1 MDGELW
7 LGRGRFEDT
16 SGTVRAG
23 DANDP
28 AWRRMRFM
36 VFDLPGDP
44 GTFTERVLHMR
55 SLLDAASVAWLR
67 PVAQYRA
74 RDAAELDALLEAVV
88 AGGGRS
94 EEHTSELQSL
104 MRHSYA

>member
-74 RDAAELDALLEAVV
+74 RD
-88 AGGGRS
+88 RS

-104 MRHSYA
+104 MRISYAVFCLKKKTQHKQSI

>member
-23 DANDP
+23 DSNDP

-88 AGGGRS
+88 AGGG
-94 EEHTSELQSL
+94 EGLMLQQDRKSTRL
-104 MRHSYA
+104 NSSH